1 MNAKSNT
8 ERQRDFD
15 KAKRDAGY
23 TKWSRWIHKDDVAH
37 FERLHKEREDERQ
50 AKEAAKAEA

>member
-1 MNAKSNT
+1 MNERSNT

-37 FERLHKEREDERQ
+37 FERLHKEREAERQ
-50 AKEAAKAEA
+50 AREAAKA